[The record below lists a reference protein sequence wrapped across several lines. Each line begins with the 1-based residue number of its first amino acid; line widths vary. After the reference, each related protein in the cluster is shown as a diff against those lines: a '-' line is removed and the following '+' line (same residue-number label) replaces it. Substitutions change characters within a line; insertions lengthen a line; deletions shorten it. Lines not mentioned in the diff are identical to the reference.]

1 MCRLRRPFAKEI
13 ALFERNNASLIAQP
27 GESLVSQLKHSAL
40 SRTFQF
46 PIVRI
51 SRGLNEMYAGKYIY
65 IRTRSKQVY
74 IFQIFS
80 FPFAMH
86 RGWRVSQNLSIRRI
100 DR

>member
-1 MCRLRRPFAKEI
+1 MCRLLRPFAKEI

-51 SRGLNEMYAGKYIY
+51 SRGLNEMYADKYIY
-65 IRTRSKQVY
+65 IRTRCKQVY
-74 IFQIFS
+74 RILNS
-80 FPFAMH
+80 LPFAMH